1 MYAGAASV
9 GRMNKYH
16 ARKTVLDNVTFDS
29 AREARRYQ
37 ELCLLERAG
46 AIHNLELQPRFDLV
60 VNGKKCGFYRADFRY
75 VGANGLV
82 HIEDAKGV
90 RTAVYR
96 LKKRIVEALHGIT
109 IEEV

>member
-1 MYAGAASV
+1 
-9 GRMNKYH
+9 MNKYH
-16 ARKTVLDNVTFDS
+16 NRKTILDNVRFDS

-46 AIHNLELQPRFDLV
+46 AISNLELQPRFDLIV
-60 VNGKKCGFYRADFRY
+60 SGKKIGFYKADFRY
-75 VGANGLV
+75 TSADGLQHV
-82 HIEDAKGV
+82 EDAKGV

-96 LKKRIVEALHGIT
+96 LKKRIVEALYHII